1 MENEE
6 FWTCLTALLPSGYE
20 TFPDREECLVKSG
33 DKEVNIVR
41 NGNNFTLNGKTL
53 HFEDSDSDVIN
64 TFLIPSILQEF
75 DGNKRL

>member
-1 MENEE
+1 
-6 FWTCLTALLPSGYE
+6 
-20 TFPDREECLVKSG
+20 
-33 DKEVNIVR
+33 VNIVR